1 MSRQTLISARLL
13 IWAGLA
19 GALIPA
25 MVILNARLGRAIGEP
40 LHAPVILFGV
50 GFLFCLSCA
59 LLLTQ
64 SLPNLGA
71 LRHVRLVD
79 YLGGFI
85 VGFYV
90 ITATLLAS
98 RIGVANFI
106 ICAVSSQILVSVV
119 IDHYGL
125 FGAAIR
131 PFSLK
136 KLIGVSLLVAGLV
149 ITQLADKQP
158 ESQ

>member
-1 MSRQTLISARLL
+1 MISARLL

-25 MVILNARLGRAIGEP
+25 MVILNARLGRTIGEP

-50 GFLFCLSCA
+50 GFIFCLACA

-64 SLPNLGA
+64 SIPNLGA
-71 LRHVRLVD
+71 LKDVKLID
-79 YLGGFI
+79 YLGGLI

-90 ITATLLAS
+90 INATLLAP

-131 PFSLK
+131 PVSMK
-136 KLIGVSLLVAGLV
+136 KLFGVGLLVLGLV

-158 ESQ
+158 NAS

>member
-1 MSRQTLISARLL
+1 M
-13 IWAGLA
+13 A
-19 GALIPA
+19 GAFIPA
-25 MVILNARLGRAIGEP
+25 MAILNGRLGRALGEP
-40 LHAPVILFGV
+40 LHAPVVLFGV

-71 LRHVRLVD
+71 LKHARPAD
-79 YLGGFI
+79 FLGGLI

-90 ITATLLAS
+90 ISATLLAP

-106 ICAVSSQILVSVV
+106 VCAVSSQILVSVM

-136 KLIGVSLLVAGLV
+136 KLLGVTLLIVGLV
-149 ITQLADKQP
+149 ITQLSDSKGDN
-158 ESQ
+158 

>member
-1 MSRQTLISARLL
+1 M
-13 IWAGLA
+13 A
-19 GALIPA
+19 GAFIPA
-25 MVILNARLGRAIGEP
+25 MAILNGRLGRALGEP
-40 LHAPVILFGV
+40 LHAPVVLFGV

-64 SLPNLGA
+64 SLPNLGTLKHA
-71 LRHVRLVD
+71 RPAD
-79 YLGGFI
+79 FLGGLI

-90 ITATLLAS
+90 ISATLLAP

-106 ICAVSSQILVSVV
+106 VCAVSSQILISVM

-136 KLIGVSLLVAGLV
+136 KLLGVTLLIVGLV
-149 ITQLADKQP
+149 ITQLSDSKGDN
-158 ESQ
+158 

>member
-1 MSRQTLISARLL
+1 VISARLL

-19 GALIPA
+19 GAFIPA
-25 MVILNARLGRAIGEP
+25 MAILNGRLGRALGEP
-40 LHAPVILFGV
+40 LHAPVVLFGV

-71 LRHVRLVD
+71 LKHARPMD
-79 YLGGFI
+79 FLGGLI

-90 ITATLLAS
+90 ISATLLAP

-106 ICAVSSQILVSVV
+106 VCAVSSQILVSVV

-136 KLIGVSLLVAGLV
+136 KLFGVTLLIAGLV
-149 ITQLADKQP
+149 ITQLSDSKGDN
-158 ESQ
+158 

>member
-1 MSRQTLISARLL
+1 MISARLL

-25 MVILNARLGRAIGEP
+25 MVILNARLGRTIGEP

-50 GFLFCLSCA
+50 GFIFCLACA

-64 SLPNLGA
+64 SIPNLGA
-71 LRHVRLVD
+71 LKDVKLID
-79 YLGGFI
+79 YLGGLI

-90 ITATLLAS
+90 ITATLLAP

-131 PFSLK
+131 PVSMK
-136 KLIGVSLLVAGLV
+136 KLFGVGLLVLGLV

-158 ESQ
+158 NAS